1 MACGRDAYSILYSHV
16 LIWEPQDG
24 DHMDP
29 TSFPGTK
36 FSPVRNRLCSRAFF
50 PLCRQMLCYTSPLQ
64 CCRLSGLELSCVE
77 LGAVFAWEL
86 LPKGPRHV
94 PMLPWCNQLQL
105 WQEVVRASCCV
116 PLPKLLKSVHFLIN
130 RPFLVIWELET
141 AMNMEEGWSSC
152 GAPMV

>member
-1 MACGRDAYSILYSHV
+1 MGTIWTLLLFQEQNSHQSGTDFVLEPSFLYAGKCCV
-16 LIWEPQDG
+16 TL
-24 DHMDP
+24 
-29 TSFPGTK
+29 
-36 FSPVRNRLCSRAFF
+36 VLCSV
-50 PLCRQMLCYTSPLQ
+50 
-64 CCRLSGLELSCVE
+64 CRLSGLELSCVE

-116 PLPKLLKSVHFLIN
+116 PLLKLLKSVHFLIN